1 MKPQKLE
8 GCADLASEYTVALF
22 TAEFLAR
29 AGIPRVYGII
39 GTTLLDFMDAMY
51 TYRERVDFVTV
62 RHEQVAVSAA
72 DGEARVSGRPSAAAL
87 HSGPGLLNTAV
98 ALGIAHKDRVPIL
111 IIVGGVRRRL
121 RGTDSWLEVDLE
133 SVARPLSRA
142 YYVVRSSSNAPE
154 ALAEALRAS
163 NTTPRGPVVVE
174 VPEDVWREKV
184 RVPDSYWRRLEE
196 EARAGGDTDGFSRH
210 VSDLAEA
217 ARKPLILACGELALD
232 PRFRQEDLL
241 ELAERLDAYIITSG
255 NGRGACP
262 EDHPRCLGRAGFGG
276 GSLAADSAMEAS
288 DLLIVLGN
296 EFDDITTYAYNLLP
310 EGDIVVASQD
320 PAVKLRPRYY
330 DHYEADPVD
339 ALRALLST
347 LEGRSW
353 RREEWSR
360 EVKGYR
366 AKWGAVLDEALRR
379 EYRGRA
385 NPARFFRELDSRLP
399 RRRIITGGQGVHI
412 LYTYAFMHLY
422 EPRTFLAATNLGAM
436 SYAFPASLGAKL
448 ARPGYSVVAVVGD
461 GEFMMTVQDLETAV
475 REGIPVKVILVNDN
489 SYKVLYLK
497 QIMQYGGRVY
507 ETLVSNPD
515 FSKLAE
521 AFGARYLKVESD
533 SESPR
538 AAEAA
543 AEPGGN
549 PLIVELPV
557 DPGELPPVNLEY
569 TLRMSR

>member
-1 MKPQKLE
+1 M
-8 GCADLASEYTVALF
+8 ASEYTVASF

-51 TYRERVDFVTV
+51 TYRDRVDFVTT

-87 HSGPGLLNTAV
+87 HSGPGLLNAAI
-98 ALGIAHKDRVPIL
+98 ALGVAHKDRVPVL
-111 IIVGGVRRRL
+111 AIVGGVRRRL

-142 YYVVRSSSNAPE
+142 YHVVRTPGDAPE
-154 ALAEALRAS
+154 ALADALKAS
-163 NTTPRGPVVVE
+163 RSTPRGPAVVE
-174 VPEDVWREKV
+174 VPEDVWRERV

-196 EARAGGDTDGFSRH
+196 ETRAGGDAGGFASH
-210 VSDLAEA
+210 VAELAEA

-232 PRFRQEDLL
+232 PRFSQEDLL
-241 ELAERLDAYIITSG
+241 KLAERLDAYIVTSG

-262 EDHPRCLGRAGFGG
+262 EDHPRCLGRVGFGG

-310 EGDIVVASQD
+310 EGDIVVASLD
-320 PAVKLRPRYY
+320 PAVESRPGYY
-330 DHYEADPVD
+330 DHYKADPVD
-339 ALRALLST
+339 ALKSLLSA

-360 EVKGYR
+360 EVEKYR
-366 AKWGAVLDEALRR
+366 AMWGSVLEEALRK
-379 EYRGRA
+379 EYGGRA

-399 RRRIITGGQGVHI
+399 RRRILTGGQGTHI
-412 LYTYAFMHLY
+412 LYTYAFMHVY

-436 SYAFPASLGAKL
+436 SYAFPAALGAKL
-448 ARPGYSVVAVVGD
+448 ARPDYPVVAVVGD
-461 GEFMMTVQDLETAV
+461 GDFMMTVQDLETAV
-475 REGIPVKVILVNDN
+475 REGIPVKVVLVNDN

-497 QIMQYGGRVY
+497 QIIQYGGRVY
-507 ETLVSNPD
+507 ETLLGNPD

-521 AFGARYLKVESD
+521 AFGAKYLRVESD
-533 SESPR
+533 SDASR

-543 AEPGGN
+543 AEPGGA

-557 DPGELPPVNLEY
+557 DPEELPPVNLEY
-569 TLRMSR
+569 TLKMSR